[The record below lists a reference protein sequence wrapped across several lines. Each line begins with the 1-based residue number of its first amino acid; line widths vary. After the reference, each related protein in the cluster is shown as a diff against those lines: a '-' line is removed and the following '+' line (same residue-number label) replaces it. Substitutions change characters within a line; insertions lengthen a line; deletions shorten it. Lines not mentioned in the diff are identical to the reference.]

1 MWKLSTCWW
10 FAGWTKIETV
20 DSLVRKAGYMG
31 PLTESMRCKFRITRY
46 QSSLCTMHY
55 SEYAA
60 YVKHIRGSAPLLTV
74 KCWWQFR
81 LCHIKMFQQT
91 LFFPSSNKRVQR
103 RGCLL
108 RWVVSKSLLQIACDF
123 LQATWSF
130 SNWWIGH
137 LVESCL
143 TGHWCQDR
151 CFDVLVLKNHSLHH
165 LKYLP
170 IMLVFSILDKKC
182 WGHCPNAWF
191 ILTSINILSFL
202 DTLLA
207 LRHVLLFPCW
217 FCQCSAVHAFLVWV
231 ILLLFSLS
239 SSTFSF
245 IGTCDVQKNVF
256 RLQDTPVILHSLYP
270 SPCTS
275 LCVRLWCVSCCIMGM
290 DTNYEIMRL
299 WDYCFVSSWSSLFA
313 LH

>member
-1 MWKLSTCWW
+1 MHSFRGCGMLCMWKLSTCWW

-143 TGHWCQDR
+143 TGHRCQDR

-165 LKYLP
+165 LKHLP
-170 IMLVFSILDKKC
+170 SMLVFSILDKKC

-217 FCQCSAVHAFLVWV
+217 FCQCSAVHVFLVWI
-231 ILLLFSLS
+231 ILLLFSLTW
-239 SSTFSF
+239 STFSF
-245 IGTCDVQKNVF
+245 IAPAMCKRMCSDCRIPQWF
-256 RLQDTPVILHSLYP
+256 
-270 SPCTS
+270 CT
-275 LCVRLWCVSCCIMGM
+275 LCMP
-290 DTNYEIMRL
+290 
-299 WDYCFVSSWSSLFA
+299 
-313 LH
+313 